1 MTSDMTR
8 IDVTA
13 AFDHGAPVYD
23 RLVGRNPGYHEHL
36 RISARRLGIPGDGEG
51 LRLLD
56 IGCGTGASTAALL
69 RAAPRAEIV
78 AADASAEMLARARAK
93 RWPPTVRFVHA
104 PVEDL
109 ASAGVHGPFDGIL
122 AAYLVRNL
130 AGPDEQLRALYALLR
145 PGATLA
151 VHEYVAGSTA
161 AARAKWN
168 AVCCGIVIPLAAV
181 SGGGA
186 GLYRHL
192 RRSVASFDTAPEFGR
207 RLERAGFDAVRAEGM
222 PGWQSGIEYTF
233 LATRPDGAAPVRVT
247 TAAEA
252 QSPPGRDR
260 RALAVPAATG
270 HPSTAH
276 LARRPVVVVVGGG
289 IAGVTAAVAL
299 AERGVAVRL
308 LERHDDLGGRLRGW
322 PTTADG
328 VPATMSRGFHAFFR
342 QYYNLRSL
350 LRRVDPALGF
360 LRPVADYPLV
370 HSNGTTESFSSL
382 PRTPP
387 WNIAGFVLRSKTFA
401 VSDLRRMNLPR
412 AATLFDISVPRSYA
426 ELDEVDAATF
436 LRDIGFPP
444 AARHL
449 AFEVFSRS
457 FFAHPA
463 ALSAAELAAMFHI
476 YFLGSSEGL
485 LFDVPAG
492 PFSDTL
498 WRPLRDHLARH
509 DAEVRTSTG
518 VRRVDRTAEGYA
530 VETTGGTVHADAVV
544 LATDSAAL
552 RRLVADS
559 PDLGDPRWR
568 GRIDAV
574 RTAPPFLVSRLWLD
588 RPARADRAPFLG
600 TSGFSRLDNIS
611 VLDAFDDEAR
621 AWRARTGGSVV
632 ELHAYALPDEPR
644 DTSLAHLVDEMRAVY
659 PELRDARIR
668 HEEHVLEADCPLF
681 APGTFHTRPTV
692 ATTDPTLVL
701 AGDLVRVDLP
711 VALMERAATTGF
723 LAANALLR
731 HWDIRGHDLW
741 SVANQGRSALLRRA
755 ARRSRAQ
762 RGVRAQRDP
771 VAEQHDDVQREQ
783 PQPQRGD

>member
-1 MTSDMTR
+1 MTG

-23 RLVGRNPGYHEHL
+23 RLVDRNPGYHEHL
-36 RISARRLGIPGDGEG
+36 RISARRLAIPGAGEG

-69 RAAPRAEIV
+69 CAAPQAEIV
-78 AADASAEMLARARAK
+78 AVDASAEMLARARAK
-93 RWPPTVRFVHA
+93 GWPPTVRFVHA
-104 PVEDL
+104 PVEEL
-109 ASAGVHGPFDGIL
+109 ASAGVHGPFDGIF

-130 AGPDEQLRALYALLR
+130 ADPDEQLRALCALLR

-151 VHEYVAGSTA
+151 VHEYVAGDSIAT
-161 AARAKWN
+161 RIKWN
-168 AVCCGIVIPLAAV
+168 AVCCGIVIPLAVA
-181 SGGGA
+181 SGGGV

-192 RRSVASFDTAPEFGR
+192 RRSVAGFDTAPAFR
-207 RLERAGFDAVRAEGM
+207 HRLARAGFDDVRVEDM
-222 PGWQSGIEYTF
+222 PGWQNGIEHTF
-233 LATRPDGAAPVRVT
+233 LATRPHT
-247 TAAEA
+247 TAPARVVPAEFGTQA
-252 QSPPGRDR
+252 PPGRDR
-260 RALAVPAATG
+260 RALAIPAAGG
-270 HPSTAH
+270 HPSTTH
-276 LARRPVVVVVGGG
+276 LAHRPVVAVVGGG

-328 VPATMSRGFHAFFR
+328 IPATMSRGFHAFFR

-360 LRPVADYPLV
+360 LRPVADYPLL

-401 VSDLRRMNLPR
+401 VSDLRRMNLPK
-412 AATLFDISVPRSYA
+412 AAALFDISVPRAY
-426 ELDEVDAATF
+426 EDLDEIDAASF
-436 LRDIGFPP
+436 LRDIGFPH

-457 FFAHPA
+457 FFADPA

-485 LFDVPAG
+485 LFDVPTG
-492 PFSDTL
+492 PFTDTL
-498 WRPLRDHLARH
+498 WQPLRDHLTRLG
-509 DAEVRTSTG
+509 AEVHTSTG
-518 VRRVDRTAEGYA
+518 VRRVRRTPAGYS
-530 VETTGGTVHADAVV
+530 VETDHGTVDADAVV

-552 RRLVADS
+552 RQLAAAS
-559 PDLGDPRWR
+559 PDLGNERWR
-568 GRIDAV
+568 GQVDAL

-600 TSGFSRLDNIS
+600 TTGFSRLDNIS
-611 VLDAFDDEAR
+611 VLDTFDDEAR

-632 ELHAYALPDEPR
+632 ELHAYALPADEPME
-644 DTSLAHLVDEMRAVY
+644 DSLSRLTGEMRTVY
-659 PELRDARIR
+659 PELHDAGIR
-668 HEEHVLEADCPLF
+668 HQEHVLEADCPLF

-692 ATTDPTLVL
+692 TTTDPTLVL
-701 AGDLVRVDLP
+701 AGDLVRTDLP

-755 ARRSRAQ
+755 ARRSRSRTA
-762 RGVRAQRDP
+762 P
-771 VAEQHDDVQREQ
+771 
-783 PQPQRGD
+783 